1 MISSFMEDDD
11 TTKACKGH
19 VKNAGKQFSQV
30 YFSNSINSVLY
41 STKLSGSQIQY
52 FIPTESTQKH
62 KKHLDKNLNS
72 INI

>member
-1 MISSFMEDDD
+1 MISSFMENDDA
-11 TTKACKGH
+11 TKACKSH

-52 FIPTESTQKH
+52 FISTESTQKH
-62 KKHLDKNLNS
+62 KYLDKNLNS